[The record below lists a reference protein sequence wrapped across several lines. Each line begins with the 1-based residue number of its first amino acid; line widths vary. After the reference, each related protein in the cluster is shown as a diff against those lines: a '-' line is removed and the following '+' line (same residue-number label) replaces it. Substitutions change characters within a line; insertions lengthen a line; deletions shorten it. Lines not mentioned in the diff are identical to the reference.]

1 MFYFIRLLN
10 LQMQNGPHN
19 AKYSSKPLPQSSD
32 EVLALVQWRRREEV
46 IGKEVIDGD
55 ARKLGITKDLAWS
68 DDGRLALV
76 IESSDEEE
84 SFLSFNEIEK
94 IGDVVFVKAKS
105 ALVIAPTV
113 TCPVCKHKNLIEAK
127 FCAKCGRTLESKEE
141 KKEKKRSASEHA

>member
-1 MFYFIRLLN
+1 M
-10 LQMQNGPHN
+10 
-19 AKYSSKPLPQSSD
+19 
-32 EVLALVQWRRREEV
+32 

-55 ARKLGITKDLAWS
+55 AKKLGVTKDLAWS

-84 SFLSFNEIEK
+84 SFLSFDEIEK

-113 TCPVCKHKNLIEAK
+113 TCPMCKHKNLVEAK
-127 FCAKCGRTLESKEE
+127 FCAKCGRTLEGREE
-141 KKEKKRSASEHA
+141 KKEKKRAPLETA